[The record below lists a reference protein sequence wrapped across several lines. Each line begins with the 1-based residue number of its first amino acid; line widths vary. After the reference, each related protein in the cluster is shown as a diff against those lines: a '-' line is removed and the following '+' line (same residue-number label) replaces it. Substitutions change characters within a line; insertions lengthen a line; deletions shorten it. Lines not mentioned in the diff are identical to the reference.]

1 MSCRM
6 TPFVRSDGC
15 LLWPALNR
23 SPLRPHLLSFW
34 PTNNSLNTTR
44 KCVLLLDFISITF
57 VDCRPA
63 ACKQHRQGGPVLYVY
78 TARGWRANVF
88 SFLFFHV
95 YGVSKNSACRPNG
108 VRWITRWSG
117 WVGEGRTVRATCHR
131 DTNTTTSYSR
141 VQEGSF
147 CADNFAE
154 NIYESGWWNWTQLLA
169 RLWRHNKHRASAAFA
184 GYHFVKYGG

>member
-1 MSCRM
+1 MFLRNCRTAKFGYVLSNDPFCTVRWVSPM
-6 TPFVRSDGC
+6 TRPKQV
-15 LLWPALNR
+15 P
-23 SPLRPHLLSFW
+23 PRPHLLSYW
-34 PTNNSLNTTR
+34 PKTNSLNTTG

-88 SFLFFHV
+88 SFFSFFHV

-141 VQEGSF
+141 VQ
-147 CADNFAE
+147 
-154 NIYESGWWNWTQLLA
+154 
-169 RLWRHNKHRASAAFA
+169 
-184 GYHFVKYGG
+184 